1 MKTNNLAKKYVFLM
15 LIVLFVFTSTACTLS
30 NSTKAAPP
38 GLTEEEFPKE
48 LAELPLNHIITGD
61 QAKAQISQ
69 LHGTDI
75 DITEGLVAMF
85 GAPDDNRQI
94 MMWISESSTKED
106 ATKLLDIMN
115 EKMLNNKVFSNFQE
129 KELDGLTYYYVSGI
143 GLDNYYY
150 QKDKR
155 LYWIGINDPNSE
167 AILQQI
173 INKI

>member
-1 MKTNNLAKKYVFLM
+1 MKTNNLMKKSMFLL
-15 LIVLFVFTSTACTLS
+15 LIVSFLFISTACTLS
-30 NSTKAAPP
+30 NPQKVAPP

-48 LAELPLNHIITGD
+48 LAELPLAHIITGD
-61 QAKAQISQ
+61 EAKTQISQ

-75 DITEGLVAMF
+75 EITEGLVAMF
-85 GAPDDNRQI
+85 GAPGDNRQM
-94 MMWISESSTKED
+94 MMWISESATKED

-115 EKMLNNKVFSNFQE
+115 EKMLSNKVFSNFQE
-129 KELDGLTYYYVSGI
+129 KDLDGLTYYYVSGI

-155 LYWIGINDPNSE
+155 LYWIGINDSNSE

-173 INKI
+173 IDKI